1 MDVFSKKPT
10 TIEQQISILQER
22 GMIIS
27 DKSRAKEFLEYC
39 SYYRFCGY
47 ALHFEELT
55 SEGERTHR
63 YKPNTTF
70 EAVEKLYH
78 FDSALR
84 RLIFHYTTLIE
95 VDFRTTLGNES
106 AVYFNDAHW
115 FIDPENFTKAEQ
127 HHDFLSLCSKEV
139 ENSREIFI
147 SSYKK
152 KYSNPSLPPLWMLT
166 ELMSF
171 SVWSRLYQNLADK
184 NLKKV
189 IADKQKI
196 KPHYLESW
204 LKALTV
210 LRNHCAHH
218 SRIWNRNFTQAPS
231 LSERMKKKIIPG
243 QHKKIFVLLLIIYEL
258 LRKIKR
264 ENDFYND
271 LTALFREYPEIDLKN
286 LGFADSPE
294 LCFFEK
300 F

>member
-1 MDVFSKKPT
+1 
-10 TIEQQISILQER
+10 
-22 GMIIS
+22 MIIS

-70 EAVEKLYH
+70 DAVERLYH

-95 VDFRTTLGNES
+95 VDFRSTFGNES
-106 AVYFNDAHW
+106 VMYFNDAHW
-115 FIDPENFTKAEQ
+115 FMDPQNFCYTDQ
-127 HHDFLSLCSKEV
+127 HRDFLSLCEQEV
-139 ENSREIFI
+139 KRSREIFI
-147 SSYKK
+147 SSYKA
-152 KYSNPSLPPLWMLT
+152 KYSTPPLPPLWMLT

-171 SVWSRLYQNLADK
+171 AVWSKLYQNLADK
-184 NLKKV
+184 KLKKI

-196 KPHYLESW
+196 KPNYLVSW
-204 LKALTV
+204 LQALTV

-231 LSERMKKKIIPG
+231 LSERIKKKIIPG
-243 QHKKIFVLLLIIYEL
+243 HHKKIFVLLIIIYEL
-258 LRKIKR
+258 LSKIKR
-264 ENDFYND
+264 EKDFYND
-271 LTALFREYPEIDLKN
+271 LTALFRKYPEIDLKN
-286 LGFADSPE
+286 LGFADKPE
-294 LCFFEK
+294 ICFF
-300 F
+300 